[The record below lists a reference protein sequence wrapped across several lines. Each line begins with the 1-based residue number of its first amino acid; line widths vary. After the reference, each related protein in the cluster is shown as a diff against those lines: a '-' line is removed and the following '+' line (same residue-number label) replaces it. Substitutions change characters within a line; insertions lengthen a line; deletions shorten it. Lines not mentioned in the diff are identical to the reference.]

1 MRSLG
6 SYAQRAF
13 VLCLFA
19 GAQLSAQNSQFSTFA
34 FENDQV
40 AIKEKHGQPHDHKLN
55 RVMIYL
61 GASGE
66 TLHFLD
72 GHDVVLKWGDREI
85 QWSPASGLHTSEMTN
100 KNPIQLIDIGIKK
113 PGDPKKVVSGAL
125 DPLRVDPQDY
135 KLEIDNSQV
144 RVLRVKIAPR
154 KSVPMHEY
162 VLNHVDV
169 YFTDQ
174 NVRESPA
181 AGKAV
186 AAQHKA
192 GDYSWNGPS
201 KLKVENLSDKP
212 FEAAIVEVKN

>member
-1 MRSLG
+1 MRFLG
-6 SYAQRAF
+6 LYAQRAF

-19 GAQLSAQNSQFSTFA
+19 GAQLYAQNSQFA

-55 RVMIYL
+55 RVMIYI

-66 TLHFLD
+66 TLHYLD
-72 GHDVVLKWGDREI
+72 GHDVVLKWGDRDI

-113 PGDPKKVVSGAL
+113 PGNPGKVAIGAL
-125 DPLRVDPQDY
+125 DPLRVDPKDY
-135 KLEIDNSQV
+135 KLEFENNQV
-144 RVLRVKIAPR
+144 RVTRVKIGPR
-154 KSVPMHEY
+154 QSVPMHEY

-174 NVRESPA
+174 NVRETSPE
-181 AGKAV
+181 GKAAV
-186 AAQHKA
+186 AQHKA

-201 KLKVENLSDKP
+201 KLKVENLSDQP

>member
-1 MRSLG
+1 MRFLG

-19 GAQLSAQNSQFSTFA
+19 GAQLSAQNSTFA
-34 FENDQV
+34 FQNDQV

-72 GHDVVLKWGDREI
+72 GHDVVLKWGDRDI

-113 PGDPKKVVSGAL
+113 PGDPSKVVTSAR

-135 KLEIDNSQV
+135 KLEIENSQV
-144 RVLRVKIAPR
+144 RVLRVKIGPR
-154 KSVPMHEY
+154 QSVPMHEY
-162 VLNHVDV
+162 VLSHVNV

-174 NVRESPA
+174 NVRETSA
-181 AGKAV
+181 EGKATV
-186 AAQHKA
+186 AQHKA
-192 GDYSWNGPS
+192 GDYSWSGPS
-201 KLKVENLSDKP
+201 KYRIENLSDEA

>member
-1 MRSLG
+1 MRFLG
-6 SYAQRAF
+6 FYAQGAF
-13 VLCLFA
+13 ALCLLA
-19 GAQLSAQNSQFSTFA
+19 GAQVPAQKQFSTFA
-34 FENDQV
+34 FQNDQV

-125 DPLRVDPQDY
+125 DPLRVDPKDY

-144 RVLRVKIAPR
+144 RVVRVKIGPR
-154 KSVPMHEY
+154 QSVPMHEW
-162 VLNHVDV
+162 VLNHVVV
-169 YFTDQ
+169 YLTDQ
-174 NVRESPA
+174 NVRETSA
-181 AGKAV
+181 EGKV
-186 AAQHKA
+186 EVAQHKA
-192 GDYSWNGPS
+192 GEFTWSGPA
-201 KLKVENLSDKP
+201 KHKVENLSDKP